1 MNWTEDQISL
11 RLVQEADCE
20 LLFLWR
26 NDNETRLNSFSSDEI
41 QLDQHKEWLAKTLN
55 DSQHTMYLAVE
66 DVFDLPIGV
75 VFFEKQAETGEVEV
89 SINLDPEKRA
99 QGLGSLVLARALAE
113 YSKTDTVVFRARIKS
128 KNVGSQKIFLKCGFA
143 KYSEGENFAIFKNK
157 MFIIDKIQMIRST
170 NNVNWMD
177 LMRLAF
183 RTSPHEAEEIF
194 SRINIDDDKIA
205 NLLKRLTQK

>member
-41 QLDQHKEWLAKTLN
+41 HLDQHKEWLAKILN

-66 DVFDLPIGV
+66 DVFDLAVGV

-113 YSKTDTVVFRARIKS
+113 YSRNHTVVFRARIKS
-128 KNVGSQKIFLKCGFA
+128 RNVRSQKVFLKCGFA
-143 KYSEGENFAIFKNK
+143 KYSESENFAIFKNK
-157 MFIIDKIQMIRST
+157 LFIIDKIQMIRST

-205 NLLKRLTQK
+205 NLLKRLIQK

>member
-41 QLDQHKEWLAKTLN
+41 QLDQHKEWLAEILN
-55 DSQHTMYLAVE
+55 DSQHTIYLAVE
-66 DVFDLPIGV
+66 EMFDLPVGV

-113 YSKTDTVVFRARIKS
+113 YSENDTVVFRARIKN
-128 KNVGSQKIFLKCGFA
+128 KNVRSQKVFLKCGFA
-143 KYSEGENFAIFKNK
+143 KYSESENFAIFKNK
-157 MFIIDKIQMIRST
+157 LFIIDKIQMIRSK

-205 NLLKRLTQK
+205 NLLKRLIQK

>member
-1 MNWTEDQISL
+1 MSWTEDQILL
-11 RLVQEADCE
+11 RSVQEADLG

-41 QLDQHKEWLAKTLN
+41 QLDEHKEWLAKTLN
-55 DSQHTMYLAVE
+55 DPQHTMYMAVE
-66 DVFDLPIGV
+66 ALVDLPVGV
-75 VFFEKQAETGEVEV
+75 VFFKKQPATGEVEV

-99 QGLGSLVLARALAE
+99 NGLGKLVLRKALVE
-113 YSKTDTVVFRARIKS
+113 YSKNNTVVFQAKIKS
-128 KNVGSQKIFLKCGFA
+128 ANIRSQKVFSQCGFA
-143 KYSEGENFAIFKNK
+143 KYSESENVAIFKNK
-157 MFIIDKIQMIRST
+157 LFIIDKIQFVRSK

-194 SRINIDDDKIA
+194 SRINIDDDTIA
-205 NLLKRLTQK
+205 NLLKQLIQK

>member
-41 QLDQHKEWLAKTLN
+41 HLDQHKEWLAKILN

-66 DVFDLPIGV
+66 DVFDLPVGV

-113 YSKTDTVVFRARIKS
+113 YSENDTVVFRARIKN
-128 KNVGSQKIFLKCGFA
+128 KNVRSQKVFLKCGFA
-143 KYSEGENFAIFKNK
+143 KYSESENFAIFKNK
-157 MFIIDKIQMIRST
+157 LFIIDKIQMIRSK

-177 LMRLAF
+177 ILRLAF
-183 RTSPHEAEEIF
+183 KLDPKEASKIMKK
-194 SRINIDDDKIA
+194 INYDDKKIA
-205 NLLKRLTQK
+205 NLLSKLSK